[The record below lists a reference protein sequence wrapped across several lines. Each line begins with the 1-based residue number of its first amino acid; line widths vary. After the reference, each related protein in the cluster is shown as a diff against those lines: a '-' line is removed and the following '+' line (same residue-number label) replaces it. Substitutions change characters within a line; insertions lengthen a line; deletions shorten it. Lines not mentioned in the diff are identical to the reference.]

1 MDLNLINT
9 SWCYHSIK
17 SMGLIWERNWQ
28 WGRAVCTN
36 FEFYCVI
43 CLRSTANRLLHLFE
57 IFDLYQP
64 CSKSLEKCTF
74 RCHRLHCAYC
84 ANRYYSLGADC
95 VGDHIVY
102 FVDLQVVC
110 EYRLSTPCRLN
121 FFAMPVTFYPSL
133 ELSEMAIDWW
143 PIFGPN
149 THLNE

>member
-64 CSKSLEKCTF
+64 CNKSLEKCTF

-84 ANRYYSLGADC
+84 ANRYSLGADC

-102 FVDLQVVC
+102 FVDHAGCLWIPAVDS
-110 EYRLSTPCRLN
+110 LSTQFFCYAGHFLSLAWVEWNDNRL
-121 FFAMPVTFYPSL
+121 
-133 ELSEMAIDWW
+133 MADIW
-143 PIFGPN
+143 P
-149 THLNE
+149 